1 MGCFFVLSK
10 RKAVLVSAKKPQTQQ
25 GSRGGE
31 QKPELYFAVKKKK
44 KKNQF
49 ALIKNL
55 LRDFQCV
62 FFQIQGAL
70 EAGDSHWLV

>member
-44 KKNQF
+44 QKK
-49 ALIKNL
+49 INL
-55 LRDFQCV
+55 
-62 FFQIQGAL
+62 
-70 EAGDSHWLV
+70 H